1 MLATLAIIN
10 LAVAGALI
18 NETIDERNSQ
28 LEQTTVVSIADTT
41 ERSTDYI
48 SWAEE

>member
-10 LAVAGALI
+10 MAVAGALI
-18 NETIDERNSQ
+18 SETFDERDVQ
-28 LEQTTVVSIADTT
+28 LEQVAIVTTVDTT
-41 ERSTDYI
+41 EQSTDYT

>member
-10 LAVAGALI
+10 MAVAGALI
-18 NETIDERNSQ
+18 SETIDERNVQ
-28 LEQTTVVSIADTT
+28 QEQAAIVATVDTT
-41 ERSTDYI
+41 QQSTDYI

>member
-18 NETIDERNSQ
+18 NETIDERDTQ
-28 LEQTTVVSIADTT
+28 LEQAAIVSTVDTV
-41 ERSTDYI
+41 EQSTDYI

>member
-18 NETIDERNSQ
+18 NETIDERDIQ
-28 LEQTTVVSIADTT
+28 EQAAIVSTVDTT
-41 ERSTDYI
+41 EQSTDYI
-48 SWAEE
+48 TWAEE

>member
-18 NETIDERNSQ
+18 NDTAIARA
-28 LEQTTVVSIADTT
+28 EQEPTAVVVTVDTPAQ
-41 ERSTDYI
+41 EAQYI
-48 SWAEE
+48 SWAAE

>member
-10 LAVAGALI
+10 MAVAGALI
-18 NETIDERNSQ
+18 SQTIDERDTQ
-28 LEQTTVVSIADTT
+28 PGQTAIVTTVDSV
-41 ERSTDYI
+41 EQSTDYI

>member
-18 NETIDERNSQ
+18 NETFDERDIQS
-28 LEQTTVVSIADTT
+28 EQAAIVSIVDTT
-41 ERSTDYI
+41 EQSTDYI
-48 SWAEE
+48 SWSEE